1 MEELLGIIF
10 GFLPKLRK
18 FERKREREITLYSI
32 PFPNDFYHASIERY
46 HCRRPPVVR

>member
-18 FERKREREITLYSI
+18 FERKRERDYTVFNPI
-32 PFPNDFYHASIERY
+32 PERLLSCKY
-46 HCRRPPVVR
+46 